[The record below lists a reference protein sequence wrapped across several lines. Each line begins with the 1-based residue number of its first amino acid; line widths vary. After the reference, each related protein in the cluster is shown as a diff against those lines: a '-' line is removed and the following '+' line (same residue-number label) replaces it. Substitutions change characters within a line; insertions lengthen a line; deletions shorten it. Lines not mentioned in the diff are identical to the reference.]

1 MDETERERSRREKSA
16 FYDDVLERLTA
27 MGITDLKTR
36 VDIAEHEWYLFTL
49 NCEYYEQERFI
60 RHREREQQR
69 EIERECLRLMDEE
82 EAARQVKTPN
92 ADHDEKQESA
102 TDHDLQPKD
111 EKQSDGGTEQE
122 TGATEGDG
130 DEPESETTESL
141 ELLAEIDGMLSGVA
155 DATRTAATNVTP
167 RFKTGIT
174 TLDEALGGGLY
185 EGLHVLMAP
194 PSEGKTA
201 NSLFMCLKA
210 LSDDANK
217 WGVDD
222 QVLYWGLDTSESD
235 VWARLASCVS
245 VLKGNELGIKPF
257 AYKDAPSDELIRLN
271 QLMND
276 VERYRKNP
284 ANHEREL
291 RECKEAIKE
300 IMGGTVGDY
309 LKAANK
315 VEEMVHGRF
324 DNAGFKFMRPTDS
337 TRNDL
342 DKIFS
347 GWNRQWYLY
356 RDMGEKLTD
365 YLELKP
371 LVNEYG
377 EEDWDKT
384 FDIFYDETLPFSK
397 LVGKGLIGRIPAG
410 DEVELLL
417 SYLNTEDVRLCVVD
431 YLKPLKIAPKNG
443 KGDEQQRK
451 DRIIELLS
459 DTAMEKKIPI
469 VLICDMSKT
478 GVQSDRPDMMNA
490 SGSSTLQYKAETI
503 TEMRTKKKGQ
513 GENTVELH
521 IEKNKRGKPCTV
533 KLKYLPAYN
542 CFAKV
547 MEAEQE
553 DAGKVREGR

>member
-1 MDETERERSRREKSA
+1 MDETERERSRREKFA
-16 FYDDVLERLTA
+16 FYDDVLKRLTA
-27 MGITDLKTR
+27 MGITDLKTQ
-36 VDIAEHEWYLFTL
+36 VDIAEQEWYLFTL
-49 NCEYYEQERFI
+49 NCEDYEQERLK
-60 RHREREQQR
+60 RYMERERQR
-69 EIERECLRLMDEE
+69 EIERECSQLMDEE
-82 EAARQVKTPN
+82 EAARQVETPST
-92 ADHDEKQESA
+92 DRDEKQESA
-102 TDHDLQPKD
+102 TDHYQQPEG
-111 EKQSDGGTEQE
+111 EKRDDGGAKLE
-122 TGATEGDG
+122 TGATEGAG

-155 DATRTAATNVTP
+155 DVTRTAAANAIP
-167 RFKTGIT
+167 RLKTGIK

-194 PSEGKTA
+194 PSEGKTSH
-201 NSLFMCLKA
+201 SLFMCLKA
-210 LSDDANK
+210 LSEDANK
-217 WGVDD
+217 WGIDD
-222 QVLYWGLDTSESD
+222 LILYWGLDTSESD
-235 VWARLASCVS
+235 VRARLASCVS
-245 VLKGNELGIKPF
+245 MLKRKELGIEPF
-257 AYKDAPSDELIRLN
+257 AYKDVPSDELIRLN

-309 LKAANK
+309 LKATNK

-347 GWNRQWYLY
+347 GWNRQWYLD

-365 YLELKP
+365 YLELEP
-371 LVNEYG
+371 LVNEHG
-377 EEDWDKT
+377 EEDWEKT
-384 FDIFYDETLPFSK
+384 FDIFYDETLSFSK

-417 SYLNTEDVRLCVVD
+417 SYLHTENVRLCVVD

-478 GVQSDRPDMMNA
+478 GAQSDRPNMMNA

-533 KLKYLPAYN
+533 KLKYAPAYN
-542 CFAKV
+542 CFAEVK
-547 MEAEQE
+547 EAEQE
-553 DAGKVREGR
+553 DAGTAREGR

>member
-16 FYDDVLERLTA
+16 YFNDVLGRLTA

-36 VDIAEHEWYLFTL
+36 ADIAEHEWYLFTL
-49 NCEYYEQERFI
+49 NCEYYEQERLN
-60 RHREREQQR
+60 RRLERERQR
-69 EIERECLRLMDEE
+69 EIKRRCSQSMDEAE
-82 EAARQVKTPN
+82 TTQRVKTPST
-92 ADHDEKQESA
+92 DHDEKQKSA
-102 TDHDLQPKD
+102 TDHDQQPEG
-111 EKQSDGGTEQE
+111 EKRGDGGAELGTD
-122 TGATEGDG
+122 ATEGDG

-155 DATRTAATNVTP
+155 DITRTAAANVTP

-210 LSDDANK
+210 LSEDANK
-217 WGVDD
+217 WGIDD

-235 VWARLASCVS
+235 VRARLASCVS
-245 VLKGNELGIKPF
+245 VLKGKELGIEPF
-257 AYKDAPSDELIRLN
+257 AYKDVPSDELIRLN
-271 QLMND
+271 QHMND

-291 RECKEAIKE
+291 RECREAIKE
-300 IMGGTVGDY
+300 IMGGTVSDY
-309 LKAANK
+309 LKATNK
-315 VEEMVHGRF
+315 VEEMIHGRF

-347 GWNRQWYLY
+347 GWNRQWYLD
-356 RDMGEKLTD
+356 RGMGEKLTD
-365 YLELKP
+365 YLELEP
-371 LVNEYG
+371 LVNGYG

-384 FDIFYDETLPFSK
+384 FDIFYDETLPFSE
-397 LVGKGLIGRIPAG
+397 LVGKGLIGRVPAG

-459 DTAMEKKIPI
+459 DAAMEKKIPI
-469 VLICDMSKT
+469 ALICDMSKT

-542 CFAKV
+542 CFAEVK
-547 MEAEQE
+547 EAKQE
-553 DAGKVREGR
+553 DAGTAREGR